1 MSSEGNSLLGS
12 GVEERQQLQ
21 NSIFQR
27 RQLMTLSV
35 SEVPSAGQSLGP
47 TASPRDARAL
57 SSQTYCSR
65 SEGFIVSLWWAV
77 TYMVISKM
85 RAGFLSEREGWLDLE
100 DEVLWAGQECT
111 GKEGKE
117 RTPQCG
123 LSERQEFGREEQV
136 G

>member
-1 MSSEGNSLLGS
+1 MSSEGNSLLGP

-27 RQLMTLSV
+27 RQIMTECLR
-35 SEVPSAGQSLGP
+35 SAITGQSLGP
-47 TASPRDARAL
+47 TASPRDAQAL
-57 SSQTYCSR
+57 SSQMCCSC
-65 SEGFIVSLWWAV
+65 SEGFIVSLWLAGNSV
-77 TYMVISKM
+77 VISKM
-85 RAGFLSEREGWLDLE
+85 RARFLSEREGWLDLE